1 MREVFKN
8 VETFLHKFVRV
19 QYDKSICIICI
30 NFNNTQNFPF
40 CGISNS
46 ELKLLLHY
54 IRLRGKMKRSFGLQT
69 NMACSHIIRLVFG
82 RYWFQIK
89 PFRDFPQSIEEM
101 QE

>member
-40 CGISNS
+40 CGIS
-46 ELKLLLHY
+46 KFRIKVIAALHQTQGENEKKFWTADKHGMQPHY
-54 IRLRGKMKRSFGLQT
+54 QTRIRKVLVSDQT
-69 NMACSHIIRLVFG
+69 L
-82 RYWFQIK
+82 
-89 PFRDFPQSIEEM
+89 P
-101 QE
+101 

>member
-1 MREVFKN
+1 MIRVFALSALILTILKTYLS
-8 VETFLHKFVRV
+8 VVF
-19 QYDKSICIICI
+19 Q
-30 NFNNTQNFPF
+30 
-40 CGISNS
+40 NS